1 MRMAVVRMFILLLAP
16 GSWACGAAHKPTKIS
31 DLDDTVNKTVIL
43 SKFAALVHASN
54 LGTFLSSRGPFT
66 LFAPTN
72 SAFSKLPPGTFED
85 LLRPE
90 NQVQLQRIVLFQLVS
105 GRAWDF
111 KDLATTK
118 TLLSCEGNPLTLT
131 VRRGAQR
138 VGKAQII
145 RADIH
150 CANGLMDQVDTLMMP
165 PHLLLVA
172 AVANADAAQATNTAP
187 ANPAAETNAVPV
199 PATNSAPAPQTTA
212 TNAPDNA
219 TTPPPEQTPSMR

>member
-1 MRMAVVRMFILLLAP
+1 MRMAVVRLFILLLALGP
-16 GSWACGAAHKPTKIS
+16 VARGAAHKSTKIS
-31 DLDDTVNKTVIL
+31 DLDDAVNKTVIL
-43 SKFAALVHASN
+43 SKFAALVQASN

-105 GRAWDF
+105 GRAWDM

-118 TLLSCEGNPLTLT
+118 TLLSCEGNLLTLT
-131 VRRGAQR
+131 VRRGAQH
-138 VGKAQII
+138 VGKALIV
-145 RADIH
+145 RGDIH
-150 CANGLMDQVDTLMMP
+150 CSNGLMDQVDTLMMP

-172 AVANADAAQATNTAP
+172 AVANANAAQATNAPP
-187 ANPAAETNAVPV
+187 ANPAAETNAVP
-199 PATNSAPAPQTTA
+199 ATNSAPAPEA
-212 TNAPDNA
+212 ASTNAPDAA
-219 TTPPPEQTPSMR
+219 TVPPPEQTPSMR

>member
-1 MRMAVVRMFILLLAP
+1 MRMAVVRMFILLLALGP
-16 GSWACGAAHKPTKIS
+16 MARGAAHKPTKIS
-31 DLDDTVNKTVIL
+31 DLDDTVNRTIIL

-72 SAFSKLPPGTFED
+72 SAFSKLPPGTYED

-90 NQVQLQRIVLFQLVS
+90 NQVQLQRIILFQLVS
-105 GRAWDF
+105 GRAWDL

-118 TLLSCEGNPLTLT
+118 TLLSCEGSPLPLAIK
-131 VRRGAQR
+131 RGAQH

-145 RADIH
+145 RADIR
-150 CANGLMDQVDTLMMP
+150 CANGLMDQVDTLLMP

-172 AVANADAAQATNTAP
+172 AVANADAAQATNAAP
-187 ANPAAETNAVPV
+187 ANPAAETNAVP
-199 PATNSAPAPQTTA
+199 ATNSAPAPDAASTHSTDAVTVPPTA
-212 TNAPDNA
+212 
-219 TTPPPEQTPSMR
+219 QTPSMR